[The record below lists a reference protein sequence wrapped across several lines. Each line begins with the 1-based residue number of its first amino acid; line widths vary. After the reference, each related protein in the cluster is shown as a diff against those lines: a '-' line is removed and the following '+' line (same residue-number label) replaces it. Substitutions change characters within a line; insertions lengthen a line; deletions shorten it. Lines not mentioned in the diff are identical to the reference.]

1 MQCRKSGANIYLI
14 IVLAVVIT
22 SVDRRSMISAAEP
35 GFALV
40 VRSEEGRETRMN
52 LGEIAKLPRTR
63 IQAKDEKGKDS
74 VWEGPLLAE
83 VLKAGGV
90 KFGEV
95 IRGKALANY
104 VLAEAADGYRV
115 VFALPEMDPAFTDL
129 MFLLA
134 DRRDGQLMSEY
145 EGRLRIVVPH
155 EKRHARWVRR
165 VVAISIRRP

>member
-14 IVLAVVIT
+14 IVLALLIT
-22 SVDRRSMISAAEP
+22 SADRRSMISAAEP

-40 VRSEEGRETRMN
+40 VRSEEGRETRMS

-90 KFGEV
+90 KFGEA

>member
-14 IVLAVVIT
+14 IVLALLIT
-22 SVDRRSMISAAEP
+22 SADRRSMISAAEP

-40 VRSEEGRETRMN
+40 VRSEEGRETRMS
-52 LGEIAKLPRTR
+52 LGEIAKVPRTR

-90 KFGEV
+90 KFGEA

-115 VFALPEMDPAFTDL
+115 VFALPEMDPGFAELT
-129 MFLLA
+129 FLLA
-134 DRRDGQLMSEY
+134 DRRDGQPLGEL
-145 EGRLRIVVPH
+145 EGKLRIVVPH
-155 EKRHARWVRR
+155 EKRHARWVRQ
-165 VVAISIRRP
+165 VIALSIRRS